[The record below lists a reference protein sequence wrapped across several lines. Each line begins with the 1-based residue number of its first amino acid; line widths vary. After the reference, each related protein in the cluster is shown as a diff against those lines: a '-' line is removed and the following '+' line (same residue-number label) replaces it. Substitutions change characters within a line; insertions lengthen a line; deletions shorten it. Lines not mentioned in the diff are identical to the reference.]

1 MWSYPCMTY
10 AKYTRLFL
18 DDTWNQSQIKGFINY
33 WVLRMCLCAYMQVCA
48 EDYTL
53 LSDKKSKNPHLLHNF
68 MSKG

>member
-1 MWSYPCMTY
+1 MTY

-53 LSDKKSKNPHLLHNF
+53 LSDKK
-68 MSKG
+68 